1 MTGIKYFTAIALLV
15 MAPWWSMNSALKRI
29 LRVSRSRVI
38 EYSGREI
45 RHFSPLSEKYRVTNL
60 AAKKRA
66 NGEENPVIPSGWTT
80 IKYGTEEDAKSAEM
94 DDRIREAERWVSK
107 KLSDKE
113 SQELNRAMGIEA
125 EVLAALAAEE
135 DENSGQKKK
144 SSNKGKQQASDKF
157 AAKNKLK
164 EFLAAETQDA
174 AKVKGFL
181 ELNPYV
187 CSGCGTP
194 FQSKS
199 TDTPGFL
206 PKDKIKVHLVK
217 AQKIRDKQEAIKIL
231 EMAGIEVSVSKD
243 SNFTCSDR
251 RVTMSISYGYR
262 SITSRFDALLNITP

>member
-1 MTGIKYFTAIALLV
+1 MVTGIKYFTASALLV
-15 MAPWWSMNSALKRI
+15 MASLLSMNSALKRI
-29 LRVSRSRVI
+29 LRVNHVSQ
-38 EYSGREI
+38 YSVRDT
-45 RHFSPLSEKYRVTNL
+45 RPFSQFSDKYRVTNL

-135 DENSGQKKK
+135 DEKSGQKKK
-144 SSNKGKQQASDKF
+144 PSKKGTQQVSDKS

-164 EFLAAETQDA
+164 EFLEAETQDA

-231 EMAGIEVSVSKD
+231 EMAGIEV
-243 SNFTCSDR
+243 
-251 RVTMSISYGYR
+251 RV
-262 SITSRFDALLNITP
+262 F

>member
-1 MTGIKYFTAIALLV
+1 MVAGIKYFSAIALLG
-15 MAPWWSMNSALKRI
+15 MAQWWSMNTALKCI
-29 LRVSRSRVI
+29 IRVSHVTKLSR
-38 EYSGREI
+38 RET

-135 DENSGQKKK
+135 DETSGQKKK
-144 SSNKGKQQASDKF
+144 SSIKGKQQSSDKS

-206 PKDKIKVHLVK
+206 PKDKIKVHLFK

-231 EMAGIEVSVSKD
+231 EMAGIEVSVSNK
-243 SNFTCSDR
+243 
-251 RVTMSISYGYR
+251 SILTSVAWR
-262 SITSRFDALLNITP
+262 IT